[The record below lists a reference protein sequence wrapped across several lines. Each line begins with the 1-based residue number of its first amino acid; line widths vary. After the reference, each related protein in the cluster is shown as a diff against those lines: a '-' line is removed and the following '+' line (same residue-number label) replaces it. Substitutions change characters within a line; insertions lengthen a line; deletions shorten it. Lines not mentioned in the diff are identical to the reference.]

1 VNSFFSGKHASNN
14 RGILRELLSSRED
27 SRGESTS
34 LNRHALSK
42 KLGVDYTTIHDRI
55 RELSQKGIIEEK
67 GQRPGQKNKKQPT
80 VLWGMAPL
88 GLWLAV
94 HAVPM
99 ISREDSKSS
108 KERKEQEAK
117 MIRTKALNECEKR
130 ITQYW
135 KMFTEAYLLDR
146 VKTEGDA
153 YSDFTKWLESDKGI
167 LEFLDTFGPWPLA
180 GTAAG
185 LGTFRRM
192 IDLALAI
199 RHGAWLQIL
208 PASGVE
214 HAHGEWWKD
223 PGSPYHAL
231 AEIALHHEGLRKLDT
246 VLRETDARLNAYLE
260 KTAYAD
266 VVEKLRVP
274 LGQEVAEE
282 LAKTPLFKK
291 EKPANVSS
299 EIHSYFLKDSFI
311 NRASCI
317 EIEDGKV
324 VFWTDEPR
332 KVSDQW
338 KRYCEVRDSRT
349 LLAGRTTE

>member
-1 VNSFFSGKHASNN
+1 VNSFFSGKDASNN
-14 RGILRELLSSRED
+14 RGILKELLSSAP
-27 SRGESTS
+27 
-34 LNRHALSK
+34 LNKHALSR
-42 KLGVDYTTIHDRI
+42 KLGVDYTTILGRI
-55 RELSQKGIIEEK
+55 RELSLKGIIEEK
-67 GQRPGQKNKKQPT
+67 GQRPGQKNKKQST
-80 VLWGMAPL
+80 VLWGIAPL
-88 GLWLAV
+88 GLWLAA

-99 ISREDSKSS
+99 TSREDSKTSR
-108 KERKEQEAK
+108 ERKEREAR
-117 MIRTKALNECEKR
+117 MIKTKALNECEKR
-130 ITQYW
+130 ISQYW
-135 KMFTEAYLLDR
+135 KMFTDAYQLDK

-153 YSDFTKWLESDKGI
+153 YSEFTKWLESDKGI

-192 IDLALAI
+192 VDLALAI

-223 PGSPYHAL
+223 PGSPYRAL
-231 AEIALHHEGLRKLDT
+231 AEIAFQHEGLRKLDA
-246 VLRETDARLNAYLE
+246 VLRETDTPLNMYLE
-260 KTAYAD
+260 KAAYAD

-274 LGQEVAEE
+274 LGQEVAEQ
-282 LAKTPLFKK
+282 LAKTPLFKNQ
-291 EKPANVSS
+291 EPANVSS

-317 EIEDGKV
+317 EIEGGKV

-332 KVSDQW
+332 KVSNQW
-338 KRYCEVRDSRT
+338 KRHCEVRDSRT
-349 LLAGRTTE
+349 LLAGGSSD